1 MKRWKGFLCV
11 IVLSFFMVGCGE
23 KEQEFAPS
31 KDTIYVK
38 EDGSILEVA
47 FDMLDKEYYSSQEME
62 SFVNEEVR
70 NYNLKKVEEII
81 KIEKVEVQEKEVSAY
96 LTYTKGEAYAEFN
109 KADFYSGTIKGA
121 MDAGYEFQNTF
132 LNYADGTE
140 VSLAKAVENSEDKI
154 IVYMPDTDSDI
165 RVDGKISYI
174 SDNVVKIDEKN
185 VSLIKGEL
193 SYIIYK

>member
-1 MKRWKGFLCV
+1 MKRWKFFLCV
-11 IVLSFFMVGCGE
+11 LMLSLFMVSCGD
-23 KEQEFAPS
+23 KEQEFAPD

-47 FDMLDKEYYSSQEME
+47 FEILDKKYYNSQEME
-62 SFVNEEVR
+62 SFVNEEAR
-70 NYNLKKVEEII
+70 SYNLKKVEEII
-81 KIEKVEVQEKEVSAY
+81 KVEKVEAKEQEVCGY

-109 KADFYSGTIKGA
+109 NVDFYLGTIKGA
-121 MDAGYEFQNTF
+121 MDAGYNFETTF
-132 LNYADGTE
+132 LSVSDGTE
-140 VSLAKAVENSEDKI
+140 VALAKAVENSDDKI

-174 SDNVVKIDEKN
+174 SSNVTKIDEKN
-185 VSLIKGEL
+185 VSLTKGQL